1 MSALEPRRLAGLLW
15 LLTAACTSVP
25 QGRAGVYRLDIQ
37 GEDEVSESDIEDKL
51 ATRESPRFLG
61 LVPEFIYEPEVFNP
75 YVLERDLARVER
87 YYQARG
93 FYAATVRAGRVSYV
107 DDSHVRVVIEVLEG
121 QPTLIRQLRVR
132 GLEGLPEEL
141 VDSVRATLGRHLEVG
156 ALFDEEVYARAEA
169 AIREV
174 LTDQGYAYAEVTR
187 SSRVDLP
194 GFFADVEFQVKHHDP
209 ATLGE
214 VKVHGLGNIPEAP
227 VRRALALKAGDPYSS
242 RELLDAQQA
251 ALELGVFSSVNVRAR
266 VEHPPPTPPVVPVDV
281 ELTQTEL
288 RTVRLGAG
296 LQLDT
301 LQTDAHLLAGWEHG
315 NFLGGLRRLSLEAR
329 PGVVFYPTRLD
340 NLTLPEEYL
349 PEVGVVVA
357 LRQPGFLEGRTIGTL
372 RAEYNIYAVMN
383 ALTDGV
389 NVLGYR
395 EARASAGL
403 ERPFGRHLR
412 LQPSQNLQ
420 TNTPFAYVGDI
431 GELDSLVISY
441 SELLFTVD
449 FRDHFISPH
458 QGFHLLLPLQA
469 AGLGG
474 DAADFRFRPELRV
487 YLPLQ
492 KRWTFALRGAVG
504 ALFPFNYAAPQTSGR
519 DAQIL
524 FFRGFFAGGPS
535 SNRGYPRRGI
545 GPHGPLPFLFVDGV
559 NSCEQAQIGLDEC
572 SVPLGGLATW
582 EASAEFRFVVSG
594 PVDLAMFCDAADV
607 VRQKLEI
614 SFDRP
619 HLSCGPGLRYNTPVG
634 PIRADIG
641 VRVPG
646 LQVVSGSPAEP
657 DPPNIFGLPIA
668 IALGI
673 GEAF

>member
-1 MSALEPRRLAGLLW
+1 MSALEPRRVAGLL
-15 LLTAACTSVP
+15 LLLANACTSVP
-25 QGRAGVYRLDIQ
+25 QGRAGVHRLEIQ
-37 GEDEVSESDIEDKL
+37 GAEEVSESDIEDKL

-61 LVPEFIYEPEVFNP
+61 LVSEFIYEPEVFNP

-87 YYQARG
+87 LYRARG
-93 FYAATVRAGRVSYV
+93 FYAATVRAGRVSYI
-107 DDSHVRVVIEVLEG
+107 DDSHVRVVIHVREG
-121 QPTLIRQLRVR
+121 EPTLIRELQVR

-141 VDSVRATLGRHLEVG
+141 VESIHATLDEHLEVG
-156 ALFDEEVYARAEA
+156 APFDEEAYTRAEA

-174 LTDQGYAYAEVTR
+174 LTDRGYAYAQVAR
-187 SSRVDLP
+187 SARVDLP
-194 GFFADVEFQVKHHDP
+194 GFFADVEFRVKHHEP

-214 VKVHGLGNIPEAP
+214 VKIQGLGKIPEGP
-227 VRRALALKAGDPYSS
+227 VRRALALEAGDPYSS
-242 RELLDAQQA
+242 SELLDAQQA
-251 ALELGVFSSVNVRAR
+251 ALELGVFSSVNVRAE
-266 VEHPPPTPPVVPVDV
+266 VVDPPPTPPVVPVDV

-349 PEVGVVVA
+349 PELGLILS
-357 LRQPGFLEGRTIGTL
+357 LRQPGFLEGRTIGVL

-395 EARASAGL
+395 ETRASAGL
-403 ERPFGRHLR
+403 ERPFGRRLR

-420 TNTPFAYVGDI
+420 TNTPFAFVGDL
-431 GELDSLVISY
+431 GELDSLVLSY
-441 SELLFTVD
+441 TSLLFTVD

-458 QGFHLLLPLQA
+458 EGFHLLLPFQA

-474 DAADFRFRPELRV
+474 DATDFRFRPELRLYV
-487 YLPLQ
+487 PLA
-492 KRWTFALRGAVG
+492 RTWTFAVRGAVG
-504 ALFPFNYAAPQTSGR
+504 ALFPFDYAAPETSGR

-545 GPHGPLPFLFVDGV
+545 GPHGPLPFLYVDGI
-559 NSCEQAQIGLDEC
+559 NSCEQQQISLDEC

-582 EASAEFRFVVSG
+582 ELSAEFRVMLRGS
-594 PVDLAMFCDAADV
+594 VDLALFCDAADV
-607 VRQKLEI
+607 ARQKLEL
-614 SFDRP
+614 SFERP

-634 PIRADIG
+634 PIRADVG
-641 VRVPG
+641 VRIPG
-646 LQVVSGSPAEP
+646 LQVLSGTPAEP
-657 DPPNIFGLPIA
+657 EPPSIFGLPIA
-668 IALGI
+668 IALGL